1 MGIPQAKAKG
11 LLLWWGRFRYVY
23 GHASTYIAMVQM
35 ALIAAM
41 AYNTTVQPW
50 VTQYLGRSI
59 TFWQY
64 CVVLTVILGAG
75 MVLEFTL
82 GVPSFLTTA
91 NEQWYK
97 HGNPVKTNL
106 DAVRAKQTEIERKID
121 KVMKHLGIDETGEKT
136 GGKTE

>member
-1 MGIPQAKAKG
+1 
-11 LLLWWGRFRYVY
+11 
-23 GHASTYIAMVQM
+23 MVQM

-64 CVVLTVILGAG
+64 CVALTVILGAG

-121 KVMKHLGIDETGEKT
+121 KVMKHLGIDETGR
-136 GGKTE
+136 KTE

>member
-23 GHASTYIAMVQM
+23 GHAATYIAMVQM

-50 VTQYLGRSI
+50 ASEYLGWSI
-59 TFWQY
+59 HFWQY
-64 CVVLTVILGAG
+64 CTVLVVILGVG

-82 GVPSFLTTA
+82 GVPAFLTTA

-106 DAVRAKQTEIERKID
+106 DAVKAKQAEIEEKLN
-121 KVMKHLGIDETGEKT
+121 KVMKHLGIEEEIEG
-136 GGKTE
+136 